1 MRQMYMT
8 FVALNVT
15 ALMLPTAAVK
25 ADLFSPLYIK
35 AKALQNSEQCSD
47 RAVAV
52 LNDYIQADRLWLASN
67 PEIHSRIQRVIGY
80 CTSHGFRA
88 TGVGS
93 SAPKLP

>member
-1 MRQMYMT
+1 MRQLYVT

-15 ALMLPTAAVK
+15 ALMIPTAAVK
-25 ADLFSPLYIK
+25 ADLSSPLYVK

-47 RAVAV
+47 RTVAA
-52 LNDYIQADRLWLASN
+52 LNDYVQADGHWLASN
-67 PEIHSRIQRVIGY
+67 SEIHSRIQRVIGY